1 MRNRQ
6 EPKTARIYSSE
17 YAQSESRAVFLQE
30 VIIDANDAEA
40 VLKYA
45 DRFLAA
51 IEQETLDKLKKPNAN
66 YEEIAS
72 YYRVASRFT
81 DMLVSA
87 VELGKQKAKALEDI
101 ARAPKRRN

>member
-6 EPKTARIYSSE
+6 EPRTTRIFSSD

-51 IEQETLDKLKKPNAN
+51 IEQETLDKLKSPHADYEAIAN
-66 YEEIAS
+66 
-72 YYRVASRFT
+72 YYRVAARFNE
-81 DMLVSA
+81 MLVSA

-101 ARAPKRRN
+101 SKASKRRN